1 MTPDL
6 FHSHNHPERMIR
18 KMEQYV
24 EKRQLC
30 DVTIVVGTKRIP
42 AHRLV
47 LSAASDYFAAMF
59 MNDVKEATMEEIR
72 MKDVDPDAMVAIVN
86 YAYTGNLVLKF
97 PYDLLM
103 LMIFVTACVRCF
115 DLLRS
120 EGGEGG
126 LVRNHFKTMVTN

>member
-1 MTPDL
+1 LLDLSVEFTFYVTVCYRYLVQQTYVSQNQANSRMEESMTPDL

-30 DVTIVVGTKRIP
+30 DVTLVVGNKRIP

-59 MNDVKEATMEEIR
+59 MNDVKEASMEEIR

-86 YAYTGNLVLKF
+86 YAYTGINLNLAS
-97 PYDLLM
+97 
-103 LMIFVTACVRCF
+103 I
-115 DLLRS
+115 S
-120 EGGEGG
+120 
-126 LVRNHFKTMVTN
+126 

>member
-97 PYDLLM
+97 S
-103 LMIFVTACVRCF
+103 IWFVDVDDICNCFVWVVLIYLGVR
-115 DLLRS
+115 
-120 EGGEGG
+120 EGKG
-126 LVRNHFKTMVTN
+126 VW

>member
-97 PYDLLM
+97 S
-103 LMIFVTACVRCF
+103 IRFVDVDDICNCLCEMFWFIEEWGRGRGF
-115 DLLRS
+115 SKKSL
-120 EGGEGG
+120 
-126 LVRNHFKTMVTN
+126 

>member
-1 MTPDL
+1 MEESMTPDL

-30 DVTIVVGTKRIP
+30 DVTLIVGSKRIP

-59 MNDVKEATMEEIR
+59 MNDVKEASMEEIR

-86 YAYTGNLVLKF
+86 YAYTGQLECLSLFIKKS
-97 PYDLLM
+97 YHWW
-103 LMIFVTACVRCF
+103 
-115 DLLRS
+115 S
-120 EGGEGG
+120 
-126 LVRNHFKTMVTN
+126 

>member
-1 MTPDL
+1 MEESMTPDL

-30 DVTIVVGTKRIP
+30 DVTLIVGSKRIP

-59 MNDVKEATMEEIR
+59 MNDVKEASMEEIR

-86 YAYTGNLVLKF
+86 YAYTGQLECLSLF
-97 PYDLLM
+97 LM
-103 LMIFVTACVRCF
+103 KSCHWW
-115 DLLRS
+115 S
-120 EGGEGG
+120 
-126 LVRNHFKTMVTN
+126 

>member
-1 MTPDL
+1 MHSRYLVQQTYASQNQANSRMEESMTPDL

-30 DVTIVVGTKRIP
+30 DVTLIVGSKRIP

-59 MNDVKEATMEEIR
+59 MNDVKEASMEEIR

-86 YAYTGNLVLKF
+86 YAYTGQLECLQSLFIMKS
-97 PYDLLM
+97 
-103 LMIFVTACVRCF
+103 CHWW
-115 DLLRS
+115 S
-120 EGGEGG
+120 
-126 LVRNHFKTMVTN
+126 

>member
-1 MTPDL
+1 
-6 FHSHNHPERMIR
+6 
-18 KMEQYV
+18 MEQYV

-97 PYDLLM
+97 S
-103 LMIFVTACVRCF
+103 I
-115 DLLRS
+115 
-120 EGGEGG
+120 
-126 LVRNHFKTMVTN
+126 

>member
-1 MTPDL
+1 
-6 FHSHNHPERMIR
+6 
-18 KMEQYV
+18 MEQYV

-97 PYDLLM
+97 SIRFVDVDD
-103 LMIFVTACVRCF
+103 IFVTACVRCF

-126 LVRNHFKTMVTN
+126 LVRNHFKTMVKH

>member
-30 DVTIVVGTKRIP
+30 DVTLIVGSKRIP

-59 MNDVKEATMEEIR
+59 MNDVKEASMEEIR

-86 YAYTGNLVLKF
+86 YAYTGQLECLSLATIDDPKLFQLPCMTLKKKI
-97 PYDLLM
+97 LKKGAL
-103 LMIFVTACVRCF
+103 
-115 DLLRS
+115 
-120 EGGEGG
+120 
-126 LVRNHFKTMVTN
+126 